1 MKITSAIVASA
12 LLASTPALANIVYD
26 EAVDGDTD
34 LSQVHVTILN
44 AGTNIFR
51 GDTYFNGLDF
61 TLDMDAY
68 GFEVPIGHSVVSITY
83 SYNFTQ
89 IGAVS
94 TGMGP
99 GVYAG
104 TIYGVPW
111 ISQTF
116 VWLPSPSEDLTLFND
131 RLHLSAGI
139 YTVDNSGFGCG
150 GCYGTSA
157 WDYSWVIEVIG
168 PASDIPEPAAL
179 ALFGLG
185 LAGLAIARRRK
196 RA

>member
-1 MKITSAIVASA
+1 SSE
-12 LLASTPALANIVYD
+12 S
-26 EAVDGDTD
+26 ETD
-34 LSQVHVTILN
+34 RIGNPFCQRGLN
-44 AGTNIFR
+44 VGTNIFW

-89 IGAVS
+89 IGAES
-94 TGMGP
+94 TGMSP
-99 GVYAG
+99 GIYAG
-104 TIYGVPW
+104 TIFGVPW

-116 VWLPSPSEDLTLFND
+116 VWLPSPSEDLSLFND
-131 RLHLSAGI
+131 GLPLSAGI

-150 GCYGTSA
+150 NCYGTSA

-185 LAGLAIARRRK
+185 VAGLAATRRR
-196 RA
+196 RRV